1 MGDLFDQDDDHTI
14 LGTGDYGGPYPM
26 RDHRFHTHMSRTR
39 ILLIRAVAAALA
51 IIAAA
56 SLYAAW
62 TTGNDDGSTPS
73 LDQQLRDAAGE

>member
-1 MGDLFDQDDDHTI
+1 MPDLFDQDDDHTI
-14 LGTGDYGGPYPM
+14 LGTGDYGGPYPL
-26 RDHRFHTHMSRTR
+26 RRHRSHTHMSRTR

-51 IIAAA
+51 LIAAA

-62 TTGNDDGSTPS
+62 TTADDRSTPS